1 MTKIYTKTGD
11 DGSTG
16 LIGNKRVS
24 KSNPR
29 IIAYG
34 TVDEINSALGVVLSL
49 NPDKD
54 IRDLLVKIQN
64 DLFVLGA
71 DLANSDLKNTSNR
84 ITQDMVHFLEEQ
96 IDRLEKELSSIT
108 YFILPGGDPVASQV
122 HLARAISRR
131 AETCIVSL
139 SEKEQVNKI
148 GQIYINRLSDL
159 LFVIARVIN
168 KRKMIK
174 DTAWQKLNRHTLIPH
189 KLDISMC
196 HRSSAREST
205 RLKTELSRVQV
216 PPVAPICFNNEQKNG
231 I

>member
-24 KSNPR
+24 KSNLR

-34 TVDEINSALGVVLSL
+34 AVDEINSALGVVLSL

-64 DLFVLGA
+64 DLFILGA

-131 AETCIVSL
+131 AETCVVSL
-139 SEKEQVNKI
+139 SEKDQINKT

-174 DTAWQKLNRHTLIPH
+174 DTAWQK
-189 KLDISMC
+189 
-196 HRSSAREST
+196 
-205 RLKTELSRVQV
+205 
-216 PPVAPICFNNEQKNG
+216 
-231 I
+231 

>member
-34 TVDEINSALGVVLSL
+34 AVDEINSALGVVLSL

-84 ITQDMVHFLEEQ
+84 ITHDMVHFLEEH
-96 IDRLEKELSSIT
+96 IDRLEKELSPIT
-108 YFILPGGDPVASQV
+108 YFILPGGDPIASQA

-139 SEKEQVNKI
+139 SEKEQVNKT

-168 KRKMIK
+168 KRKMIN
-174 DTAWQKLNRHTLIPH
+174 DTAWQK
-189 KLDISMC
+189 
-196 HRSSAREST
+196 
-205 RLKTELSRVQV
+205 
-216 PPVAPICFNNEQKNG
+216 
-231 I
+231 

>member
-34 TVDEINSALGVVLSL
+34 AVDEINSALGVALSL

-84 ITQDMVHFLEEQ
+84 ITPDMVHFLEEQ
-96 IDRLEKELSSIT
+96 IDRLEKELSPIT
-108 YFILPGGDPVASQV
+108 YFILPGGAPIASQV

-131 AETCIVSL
+131 AETSIVSL
-139 SEKEQVNKI
+139 SEKEQINKTC
-148 GQIYINRLSDL
+148 QIYINRLSDL

-168 KRKMIK
+168 KRKMIN
-174 DTAWQKLNRHTLIPH
+174 DTAWQK
-189 KLDISMC
+189 
-196 HRSSAREST
+196 
-205 RLKTELSRVQV
+205 
-216 PPVAPICFNNEQKNG
+216 
-231 I
+231 

>member
-24 KSNPR
+24 KSNLR

-34 TVDEINSALGVVLSL
+34 AVDEINSALGVVLSL

-71 DLANSDLKNTSNR
+71 DLANLDLKNTSNR

-131 AETCIVSL
+131 AETCVVSL
-139 SEKEQVNKI
+139 SEKDQVNKT

-174 DTAWQKLNRHTLIPH
+174 DTAWQK
-189 KLDISMC
+189 
-196 HRSSAREST
+196 
-205 RLKTELSRVQV
+205 
-216 PPVAPICFNNEQKNG
+216 
-231 I
+231 

>member
-29 IIAYG
+29 IVAYG
-34 TVDEINSALGVVLSL
+34 AVDEINSALGVVLSL

-54 IRDLLVKIQN
+54 IGDLLVKIQN

-96 IDRLEKELSSIT
+96 IDRLEKELSPIT
-108 YFILPGGDPVASQV
+108 YFILPGGDPIASQM
-122 HLARAISRR
+122 HLTRAISRR

-174 DTAWQKLNRHTLIPH
+174 DTAWQK
-189 KLDISMC
+189 
-196 HRSSAREST
+196 
-205 RLKTELSRVQV
+205 
-216 PPVAPICFNNEQKNG
+216 
-231 I
+231 

>member
-34 TVDEINSALGVVLSL
+34 AVDEINSALGVVLSL

-84 ITQDMVHFLEEQ
+84 ITHDMVHFLEEQ
-96 IDRLEKELSSIT
+96 IDLLEKELSPIT
-108 YFILPGGDPVASQV
+108 YFILPGGDPIASQV

-139 SEKEQVNKI
+139 SEKEQVNKT

-174 DTAWQKLNRHTLIPH
+174 DTAWQK
-189 KLDISMC
+189 
-196 HRSSAREST
+196 
-205 RLKTELSRVQV
+205 
-216 PPVAPICFNNEQKNG
+216 
-231 I
+231 

>member
-34 TVDEINSALGVVLSL
+34 AVDEINSALGVALSL

-84 ITQDMVHFLEEQ
+84 ITHDMVHFLEEQ
-96 IDRLEKELSSIT
+96 IDRLEKELSPIT
-108 YFILPGGDPVASQV
+108 YFILPGGDPIASQM

-139 SEKEQVNKI
+139 SEKEHVNKI

-174 DTAWQKLNRHTLIPH
+174 DTAWQK
-189 KLDISMC
+189 
-196 HRSSAREST
+196 
-205 RLKTELSRVQV
+205 
-216 PPVAPICFNNEQKNG
+216 
-231 I
+231 

>member
-1 MTKIYTKTGD
+1 LTKIYTKTGD

-29 IIAYG
+29 IVAYG
-34 TVDEINSALGVVLSL
+34 AVDEINSALGVVLSL

-54 IRDLLVKIQN
+54 IGDLLVKIQN
-64 DLFVLGA
+64 NLFVLGA

-96 IDRLEKELSSIT
+96 IDRLEKELSPIT
-108 YFILPGGDPVASQV
+108 YFILPGGDPIASQM
-122 HLARAISRR
+122 HLTRAISRR

-174 DTAWQKLNRHTLIPH
+174 DTAWQK
-189 KLDISMC
+189 
-196 HRSSAREST
+196 
-205 RLKTELSRVQV
+205 
-216 PPVAPICFNNEQKNG
+216 
-231 I
+231 